1 MKHEDQQDENT
12 SREALDML
20 GMRYPRWDNHVIRS
34 LGDEKHVDPIRVSGL
49 RLSTREYHVRMV
61 ARL

>member
-12 SREALDML
+12 LREALDML
-20 GMRYPRWDNHVIRS
+20 GMRYPRWDNIKS
-34 LGDEKHVDPIRVSGL
+34 IGDEEHVDPIRVSGL

>member
-20 GMRYPRWDNHVIRS
+20 GMRYPRWDNHDIRS
-34 LGDEKHVDPIRVSGL
+34 LGDEEHVDPIRVSGL
-49 RLSTREYHVRMV
+49 RLSTREYHVRVV
-61 ARL
+61 AWL